1 MNSKTSLGNSS
12 SGRSRHVR
20 SVVKVGAVMN
30 RDVAKHI
37 ESGNTSPTSSVRRN
51 SSMLS
56 KSSWSR
62 ISTDMKYNPYWP
74 IRWEEL
80 KPEDLPRILNLNV
93 PG

>member
-20 SVVKVGAVMN
+20 SVVRVGAVMN

-37 ESGNTSPTSSVRRN
+37 ESGNTSPMSSVRRN

-56 KSSWSR
+56 LAGQGYQL
-62 ISTDMKYNPYWP
+62 I
-74 IRWEEL
+74 
-80 KPEDLPRILNLNV
+80 
-93 PG
+93 